1 MLTYCQLSLTQCLQV
16 SGAGDHHPGVAYK
29 MPEKYCLG
37 ALFPTCLTPTL
48 PSRCWLAC
56 SVLGFY
62 QKLPHWTAMWKGLQC
77 ARYTELPCGKGFHG
91 HCHTELSHGKGLPP
105 WALLHGSAT
114 WKGPPWALPH
124 GMGLRGHCYTE
135 LPRGKGFH
143 VHCHTELPPSYTG
156 RLCVYS
162 CGMCMKM
169 CVFKVSIT
177 FFFTN
182 LFNALYECPLEPIYV
197 VCVIAGFVHF
207 TQAI

>member
-48 PSRCWLAC
+48 PSRCWLVC

-91 HCHTELSHGKGLPP
+91 HCHTEL
-105 WALLHGSAT
+105 
-114 WKGPPWALPH
+114 
-124 GMGLRGHCYTE
+124 
-135 LPRGKGFH
+135 
-143 VHCHTELPPSYTG
+143 PPSYTG
-156 RLCVYS
+156 HLCVYS
-162 CGMCMKM
+162 CGMCIWRSICMKM

-182 LFNALYECPLEPIYV
+182 LFNALYECPLEPVYV

>member
-77 ARYTELPCGKGFHG
+77 ARYTELPCGKGLHG
-91 HCHTELSHGKGLPP
+91 HCHTELSHGKGL
-105 WALLHGSAT
+105 H
-114 WKGPPWALPH
+114 
-124 GMGLRGHCYTE
+124 GHCHMD
-135 LPRGKGFH
+135 LPRGKGLH
-143 VHCHTELPPSYTG
+143 GHCHVEWASVGTATRNCHVERASMYTATWNCH
-156 RLCVYS
+156 RL
-162 CGMCMKM
+162 
-169 CVFKVSIT
+169 I
-177 FFFTN
+177 
-182 LFNALYECPLEPIYV
+182 LV
-197 VCVIAGFVHF
+197 VCVCIRVVCVYEGAFVWRCVYLKSQSLSFLQICSMLCMSALLSLF
-207 TQAI
+207 T